1 MRTQGTFFEQI
12 AKEYL
17 LNSHL
22 ALETENFN
30 CKLGEID
37 LVMTDGNTMVFV
49 EVKQRANNHYGGA
62 LAAVTPKKQQRI
74 IKSAMFYCQTKNIN
88 FEQQACR
95 FDVVA
100 ITGGSPPYQ
109 IQWVKNAFPN

>member
-1 MRTQGTFFEQI
+1 MRTQGAAFEQM

-17 LNSHL
+17 QRNKLKHIC
-22 ALETENFN
+22 ENFN
-30 CKLGEID
+30 CKVGEVD
-37 LVMTDGNTMVFV
+37 LIMQQGNTLVFV
-49 EVKQRANNHYGGA
+49 EVKQRANKHFGGA
-62 LAAVTPKKQQRI
+62 LAAVTHKKQQRI
-74 IKSAMFYCQTKNIN
+74 IKSAMFYCQKEKIN

-100 ITGGSPPYQ
+100 ITGDKPPYE

>member
-1 MRTQGTFFEQI
+1 MRAQGSVFEQV

-17 LNSHL
+17 LGYKLNVVG
-22 ALETENFN
+22 ENFN

-37 LVMTDGNTMVFV
+37 LIMSHNDLLIFV
-49 EVKQRANNHYGGA
+49 EVKQRASDNFGGA
-62 LAAVTPKKQQRI
+62 LAAVTAQKQRRI
-74 IKSAMFYCQTKNIN
+74 IKSAMFYCQKHHIN

-100 ITGGSPPYQ
+100 ITGTCPPYK
-109 IQWVKNAFPN
+109 IQWVKNAFPD